1 MTSAQAIR
9 QLKKLKED
17 VLKDGRIDWTETGVL
32 LDFIR
37 PLAQKHGFIFQDYE
51 NLLRKCRED
60 GRITK
65 EESDKLALQLDFL
78 CSFFSNMLLK
88 FWLVIAVIAL
98 AIALTYALF
107 GRVKSVVE
115 VPARSAEPPAAMVQ
129 E

>member
-17 VLKDGRIDWTETGVL
+17 VLKDGRIDWTETGIL